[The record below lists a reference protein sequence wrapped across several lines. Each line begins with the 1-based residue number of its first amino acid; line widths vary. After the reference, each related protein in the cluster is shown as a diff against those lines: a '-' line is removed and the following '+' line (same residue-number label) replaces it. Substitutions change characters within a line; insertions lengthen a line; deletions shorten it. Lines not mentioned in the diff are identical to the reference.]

1 MYCENCGKLIEEGNK
16 FCPYCGTKLV
26 GTEEKVEK
34 EISHEIRTD
43 KIPEQEIPKRNT
55 IHDNMEEKQVNQR
68 ESTEEKT
75 VQENSRSTQGAAVEK
90 QGAPKKQSHLIRNVV
105 IAAVALCVVGYAVS
119 GSQNKNRLSQ
129 EKMDIIEKLK
139 ENTSLQSEYFEQ
151 WDETIYHFEN
161 GDKWNLQY
169 SEENVSVSIAEPEIQ
184 ECFST
189 CIGTDELG
197 NDGTFAYRF
206 TDNDINIYFDTEI
219 PEGNLTIVMYDV
231 GKDEYT
237 LMIDGDKYTIT
248 DELKDY
254 LDQYGL
260 REIMLN
266 DVNEFRDDLS
276 SMDLTTQDLLKL
288 DNTDI
293 AKYLEKGK

>member
-1 MYCENCGKLIEEGNK
+1 MYCKNCGKLVEEGNK
-16 FCPYCGTKLV
+16 FCPYCGTKV
-26 GTEEKVEK
+26 IETENKVEK
-34 EISHEIRTD
+34 AVLDEAQTD
-43 KIPEQEIPKRNT
+43 GATVQEKPKENT
-55 IHDNMEEKQVNQR
+55 KQDNMEENQD
-68 ESTEEKT
+68 
-75 VQENSRSTQGAAVEK
+75 V
-90 QGAPKKQSHLIRNVV
+90 PKKKSHLVRNVV
-105 IAAVALCVVGYAVS
+105 IAVAALCVVGYAVS
-119 GSQNKNRLSQ
+119 GSQNKNKLSQ
-129 EKMDIIEKLK
+129 EKTDIIEKLK

-151 WDETIYHFEN
+151 WDGTNYSFYK
-161 GDKWNLQY
+161 GDDWEVRY
-169 SEENVSVSIAEPEIQ
+169 SEENVSVRIAEPEIQ

-197 NDGTFAYRF
+197 NDGTFAYRL
-206 TDNDINIYFDTEI
+206 TDNDINIYLDTEI

-231 GKDEYT
+231 AKDEYT

-266 DVNEFRDDLS
+266 DVNEFKDDLS

>member
-1 MYCENCGKLIEEGNK
+1 MIETEN
-16 FCPYCGTKLV
+16 
-26 GTEEKVEK
+26 KVEK
-34 EISHEIRTD
+34 EVLPEAQTD
-43 KIPEQEIPKRNT
+43 GATVQEKPKENT
-55 IHDNMEEKQVNQR
+55 KQDNMEKNQD
-68 ESTEEKT
+68 
-75 VQENSRSTQGAAVEK
+75 V
-90 QGAPKKQSHLIRNVV
+90 PKKKSHLVRNVV
-105 IAAVALCVVGYAVS
+105 IAAAALCVVGYAVS
-119 GSQNKNRLSQ
+119 GNQNKNKLSP
-129 EKMDIIEKLK
+129 EKTDIIEKLK

-151 WDETIYHFEN
+151 WDGTNYSFYK
-161 GDKWNLQY
+161 GDDWEVRY
-169 SEENVSVSIAEPEIQ
+169 SEENVSVRIAEPEIQ
-184 ECFST
+184 ECFSA

-266 DVNEFRDDLS
+266 DVNEFKDDLS

-288 DNTDI
+288 DNADI

>member
-43 KIPEQEIPKRNT
+43 KISEQEIPKRNT
-55 IHDNMEEKQVNQR
+55 MQDNMEEKQVNQR
-68 ESTEEKT
+68 ESTEEKN
-75 VQENSRSTQGAAVEK
+75 VQENSGNTQGAAVEK

-197 NDGTFAYRF
+197 SDGTFAYRF

>member
-55 IHDNMEEKQVNQR
+55 LQDNMEEKQVNQR
-68 ESTEEKT
+68 ESTEEKN
-75 VQENSRSTQGAAVEK
+75 VQENSGNTQGAAVEK

-288 DNTDI
+288 VCCIVDI
-293 AKYLEKGK
+293 

>member
-1 MYCENCGKLIEEGNK
+1 
-16 FCPYCGTKLV
+16 
-26 GTEEKVEK
+26 
-34 EISHEIRTD
+34 
-43 KIPEQEIPKRNT
+43 
-55 IHDNMEEKQVNQR
+55 MEEKQVNQR

-75 VQENSRSTQGAAVEK
+75 VQENSGSTQGAAVEK